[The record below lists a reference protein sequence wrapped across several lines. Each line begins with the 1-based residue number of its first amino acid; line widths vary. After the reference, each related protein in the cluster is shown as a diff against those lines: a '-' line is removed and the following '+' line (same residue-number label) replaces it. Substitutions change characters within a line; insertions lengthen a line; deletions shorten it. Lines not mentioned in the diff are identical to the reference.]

1 MSVHG
6 TNNRKAR
13 LTVVGLPVRP
23 RQRSAEFVRL
33 SRLRKLR
40 ECDQVAAVCYRMR
53 DASIEFL
60 LVQTRGGS
68 GRWTFPKG
76 SAEPGL
82 THAQAAALEAF
93 EEAGVHGRIEEAAFA
108 RYVLGKQV
116 GAQRPASRSNEKRVG
131 VNAHLCE
138 VLRLGPPQESK
149 RNRTWLSVEDARRR
163 LRDGRTSK
171 DGAEFGRVVSKA
183 VARIQR
189 LRDGVAIAADR
200 LQEER
205 PQRQALQA
213 DALQRVQFEAIAEAH
228 VPYVRRLGDMQHSSA
243 PGVAAHRREVLQ
255 CEVLQFDPPR
265 EGRSDRWLS
274 VRKKAKALGTGTR
287 NN

>member
-1 MSVHG
+1 M
-6 TNNRKAR
+6 NNRKAR
-13 LTVVGLPVRP
+13 LTVLGSPVRP

-33 SRLRKLR
+33 SRLRKLC

-53 DASIEFL
+53 GGSIEFL
-60 LVQTRGGS
+60 LVQTRGGR

-93 EEAGVHGRIEEAAFA
+93 EEAGVHGRIEEASFA
-108 RYVLGKQV
+108 RYVLGRQP
-116 GAQRPASRSNEKRVG
+116 GARKPASRSNEKGVG

-149 RNRTWLSVEDARRR
+149 RNRTWLSVENARRR

-189 LRDGVAIAADR
+189 SRDEAGMADD
-200 LQEER
+200 R
-205 PQRQALQA
+205 PQQDLPQRYAVQT
-213 DALQRVQFEAIAEAH
+213 DALQKVQFDAPLEAPL
-228 VPYVRRLGDMQHSSA
+228 PYVRRQVGEVRYSSA
-243 PGVAAHRREVLQ
+243 STVDTHRREVLQ
-255 CEVLQFDPPR
+255 CEVLQFDPAR
-265 EGRSDRWLS
+265 EGSRSARWFS

-287 NN
+287 KG